1 MFQLSELTPE
11 DIGGGINLLD
21 LGASGAVPAYWKPLA
36 HLTNLV
42 GFDPNRDECRRL
54 QKQQSEFLSQRFL
67 PYAIAGEER
76 MFTLFKTN
84 NIYCWSLLQPNT
96 DWLRRFSFSELFEVK
111 DAEEMPARPLGS
123 IPELEDADVDAIKI
137 DTQGLELPILTSA
150 EEIVRDCVLIE
161 TETGFCENYLGE
173 TTFDQIMEYMRA
185 MGFGLFD
192 INASHRVSR
201 ANALS
206 KKTSNEQILWCEAIW
221 LRDYCQI
228 DANHMARISRQKAL
242 KALCIFANHGCIS
255 FGLEAAAR
263 FADHGVLSFDELQ
276 ALSVDT
282 ASWVI
287 GKKKRAES
295 IKSAALKAVLN
306 LIPRR
311 HYGEIHETLR
321 KLRDTEHPLAG
332 IARRNN

>member
-1 MFQLSELTPE
+1 SELTAE

-54 QKQQSEFLSQRFL
+54 ENQESEFLSQRFL
-67 PYAIAGEER
+67 PYAIAGEEN

-84 NIYCWSLLQPNT
+84 NIYCWSLLEPNT
-96 DWLRRFSFSELFEVK
+96 DWLRRFSISERFEVK
-111 DAEEMPARPLGS
+111 DAEEMPARTLGG
-123 IPELEDADVDAIKI
+123 IPELENADIDAMKI
-137 DTQGLELPILTSA
+137 DTQGLELPILNSA
-150 EEIVRDCVLIE
+150 EDIVRDCILIE

-201 ANALS
+201 ANAFS
-206 KKTSNEQILWCEAIW
+206 NKTRNEQILWCEAIW
-221 LRDYCQI
+221 LRDFCQI
-228 DANHMARISRQKAL
+228 DANHMARVSRQKAL
-242 KALCIFANHGCIS
+242 KALCIFANHGCVS
-255 FGLEAAAR
+255 FGLEAAGC
-263 FADHGVLSFDELQ
+263 FADHGILSSGELQ
-276 ALSVDT
+276 SLSDDT
-282 ASWVI
+282 ASWAI
-287 GKKKRAES
+287 GKRKRAAS
-295 IKSAALKAVLN
+295 IKSAALKTILN

-311 HYGEIHETLR
+311 HYGEIHEALR
-321 KLRDTEHPLAG
+321 ELRDTEHPLSG
-332 IARRNN
+332 IARRND